1 MNARPLIGLAMVI
14 ASVAVL
20 TTGCGS
26 SDRVANATNA
36 TAADVVATEAT
47 ATDARTS
54 GAASSIGAG
63 IDQTCEDIV
72 RLFAFGKDVDIVRG
86 GNSVSDVEKIAAMAS
101 ELARSAPAEPSTSF
115 LEGEPRESLESF
127 VTAYG
132 TYLDVL
138 SEGDLEPG
146 PDAIL
151 EPRISD
157 AMEDLSIDVSVGLI
171 PWIGARCSADV
182 KNQLQELG
190 S

>member
-26 SDRVANATNA
+26 SDKTANATYA
-36 TAADVVATEAT
+36 TASDVEAT
-47 ATDARTS
+47 ATDAETN
-54 GAASSIGAG
+54 GATSSIGAG

-72 RLFAFGKDVDIVRG
+72 RFFALGKDVDIVRG

-101 ELARSAPAEPSTSF
+101 ELARNAPAEPSSSF
-115 LEGEPRESLESF
+115 LQGEPRKSLESF
-127 VTAYG
+127 VKAYG

-146 PDAIL
+146 PDASL

-157 AMEDLSIDVSVGLI
+157 AMDDLSIDVSVGLV
-171 PWIGARCSADV
+171 PWIDARCSTDV
-182 KNQLQELG
+182 KNQLQQLG